1 MPPGTCPRR
10 AVGRGSISCDA
21 APYLAKVF
29 QLFGAIHIRRRDQSC
44 RCLLSARYCC
54 DAGAGGRTSKA
65 SVPCWYYSKLR
76 AAVKFQLII
85 SFHSSP
91 ESHDQHARQQR
102 RIQCGVRNGLL
113 ASCSCACKTGG
124 AGRMEQ
130 HLLDCRDE
138 GRESVRESCARPGR
152 VYSWLFWFPLAHR
165 PFQGGGSMTRE
176 LNLRPLLPTYHYY

>member
-1 MPPGTCPRR
+1 MLLHTWRMYSSYSGQF
-10 AVGRGSISCDA
+10 ISD
-21 APYLAKVF
+21 
-29 QLFGAIHIRRRDQSC
+29 GAIKAAVT
-44 RCLLSARYCC
+44 CLARGT
-54 DAGAGGRTSKA
+54 AATLEQGGRTSKA

-85 SFHSSP
+85 CFHSSP

-138 GRESVRESCARPGR
+138 TRERVRESCARPGR
-152 VYSWLFWFPLAHR
+152 VYSWLFWLPLADR
-165 PFQGGGSMTRE
+165 PLQGGGSIT
-176 LNLRPLLPTYHYY
+176 